1 MEVTVAADE
10 SLPPLPAAVE
20 VAAYRICQE
29 ALMNVRTHSGA
40 HRVRVTLSAGAS
52 LELRVE
58 DDGVGV
64 RRVRPGGVGLA
75 SMRERARE
83 LGGECVIEDGAWAD
97 GSRGTTV
104 RMTLPLHAH
113 EERS

>member
-1 MEVTVAADE
+1 
-10 SLPPLPAAVE
+10 
-20 VAAYRICQE
+20 
-29 ALMNVRTHSGA
+29 
-40 HRVRVTLSAGAS
+40 VRVSLSAGTS

-83 LGGECVIEDGAWAD
+83 VGGECVVEDGAWED

-113 EERS
+113 EEHA

>member
-1 MEVTVAADE
+1 MD
-10 SLPPLPAAVE
+10 SWSPAAVE

-29 ALMNVRTHSGA
+29 ALMNVRTHSQA
-40 HRVRVTLSAGAS
+40 RRVRVRLSAGAS

-75 SMRERARE
+75 SMRERAIE
-83 LGGECVIEDGAWAD
+83 VGGECVVEDGAWDD
-97 GSRGTTV
+97 GSHGTTV
-104 RMTLPLHAH
+104 RATLPLHGH
-113 EERS
+113 EERA